1 MEYKKTNAARLLDK
15 LKIAY
20 QLHSYIVDEN
30 DLSAVHVAKT
40 MGQNIEQLFKT
51 LVLQGDKT
59 GIIVAVIPG
68 GLELNLKSVA
78 RLSGNKH
85 TEMIAVKDLQSI
97 TGYIRGGC
105 SPLAMKKKYPVYIDE
120 SCLQQSFIFIS
131 AGMRGLQIEIKPMD
145 LIKATEAVSGDLCN

>member
-20 QLHSYIVDEN
+20 HLHSYIVDEN
-30 DLSAVHVAKT
+30 DLSAVHVAAT
-40 MGQNIEQLFKT
+40 MGQNIEQIYKT

-68 GLELNLKSVA
+68 GWELNLKSIA
-78 RLSGNKH
+78 KLSGNKNA
-85 TEMIAVKDLQSI
+85 EMIAVKDLQSV

-105 SPLAMKKKYPVYIDE
+105 SPLAMKKRYPVYIDA
-120 SCLQQSFIFIS
+120 SCLKHPFILIS
-131 AGMRGLQIEIKPMD
+131 AGMRGLQIEIDPID
-145 LIKATEAVSGDLCN
+145 LIKATEAVGGDLCN

>member
-15 LKIAY
+15 LKISY

-30 DLSAVHVAKT
+30 DLSAVHVAET
-40 MGQNIEQLFKT
+40 MGQNIEQIFKT

-68 GLELNLKSVA
+68 GLELNLKSIA
-78 RLSGNKH
+78 KLSGNKN
-85 TEMIAVKDLQSI
+85 TEMIAVKELQSL

-105 SPLAMKKKYPVYIDE
+105 SPLAMKKKYPVYIDA
-120 SCLQQSFIFIS
+120 SCLKNPFIFIS
-131 AGMRGLQIEIKPMD
+131 AGMRGLQIEIDPID
-145 LIKATEAVSGDLCN
+145 LIKATEAVSGNLCN